1 MGLHQDANDLND
13 RAQQP
18 EGGVYTGF
26 VPDQKPYLK
35 ACPKLH
41 ALVPERLLF
50 RPLLG
55 PLSLVKSK
63 TCRTKNSP
71 PPQSPR
77 HAHRSMHHSRGNRH
91 RPQDVVRCMEA
102 RSRHRRQ
109 RCAPGGARVCA
120 SPSSTVEEA
129 GGTHPPPRHAP
140 QAVPRPRSARRHAPP
155 RLAPGNRQ
163 HRAPRVRI
171 MKSTPSRPLTQA
183 PRRHPRGVPRPR
195 RAPSCPAPAWPS

>member
-1 MGLHQDANDLND
+1 MSGESAASLT
-13 RAQQP
+13 RK
-18 EGGVYTGF
+18 GVKGKTQ
-26 VPDQKPYLK
+26 VN
-35 ACPKLH
+35 KLH
-41 ALVPERLLF
+41 ARNV
-50 RPLLG
+50 
-55 PLSLVKSK
+55 SKSFFSHFFAYLC
-63 TCRTKNSP
+63 TRECRAP

-77 HAHRSMHHSRGNRH
+77 HAHRSTHRPRGNRH

-102 RSRHRRQ
+102 RSRHDRRQ

-155 RLAPGNRQ
+155 GLAPGNRQ

-171 MKSTPSRPLTQA
+171 MKSTLSPLTQA

-195 RAPSCPAPAWPS
+195 RAPSRPAPAWPS

>member
-1 MGLHQDANDLND
+1 MNLND

-41 ALVPERLLF
+41 ALA
-50 RPLLG
+50 
-55 PLSLVKSK
+55 KSSRK
-63 TCRTKNSP
+63 TFVSPAFGAPFTREEFTCRTKNSP

-77 HAHRSMHHSRGNRH
+77 HAHRSMHQRGNRH

-171 MKSTPSRPLTQA
+171 MKSTLSRPLTLQT
-183 PRRHPRGVPRPR
+183 PRRHPRVVPRPR